1 MPDEENHLPLSGGG
15 AGSPNQPPGAKPY
28 QPVNIEDEMRRSYLD
43 YAMSV
48 IVGRALPDVRDGLK
62 PVHRRILYAMFSE
75 GLLSNRK
82 FSKCAGVVG
91 EVLKKYHPHG
101 DAPVYDALVRM
112 AQDFNLRYLLV
123 DGQGNFGSVDGDPPA
138 AYRYTEARLTK
149 IAEEML
155 RDIDKD
161 TVDTVPNFDESTQ
174 EPLVL
179 PTRIPNL
186 LINGSDG
193 IAVGMAT
200 KIPPHNL
207 TEILDASLELLRN
220 PKAPLADL
228 MQYVKGPDFPTGG
241 IIFGNSGIAQAYTS
255 GRGSF
260 LVRARAATENIGKD
274 RKAIVINEIP
284 YQVNKARLIER
295 IAELVN
301 EKRIEG
307 IGDIRDESDRDG
319 MRIVL
324 ELKRGEQPELIL
336 NQLYKHTALQSSF
349 GMILLAV
356 VNGQPRELGL
366 RQAIQHFLDHR
377 VEVVRRRALFD
388 LRKAREREHVLE
400 GYKIALD
407 HLDAVIKLIRACAS
421 PKEAREGLVANF
433 ALTERQAQAI
443 LDLQLHR
450 LTGLERQ
457 KILDELNVIR
467 GLIAEL
473 ESILASDKKLRGV
486 IADELREIRKSYGG
500 DKDPRRTEIQDAVA
514 EIALEDLIKE
524 ETVAITVTHS
534 GYLKR
539 TPISTYR
546 QQRRGGS
553 GRRGAG
559 TREEDFVEHLFVS
572 STHSYILVFTNTGR
586 VYWLKVYEIP
596 DAGATSKG
604 KAVQSLVALQAGEE
618 VRAMLP
624 IKVLEGENEYI
635 VMVTRQGTIKK
646 TRVQDFSNP
655 MLRGI
660 IAMGV
665 DKGDELVKARLSDG
679 KSEIFLATH
688 EGKGIRFPETG
699 VRSMGRTA
707 QGVRGM
713 TLDDDDYI
721 VGMEIARDPHQ
732 LILSVTEGG
741 YAKRTALSEYRLQ
754 SRGGSGVINVKT
766 TARNGKVVAVMAV
779 TETPGVM
786 IISQQGK
793 IIRCGSSSIRE
804 VGRAAQGVRIL
815 RLEEGDQV
823 AAASVLPPEEVEGSG
838 DGEPP
843 MLVQ

>member
-1 MPDEENHLPLSGGG
+1 MAEDDNQLPLNGH
-15 AGSPNQPPGAKPY
+15 SPANPEGAKPY

-62 PVHRRILYAMFSE
+62 PVHRRILYAMHSE
-75 GLLSNRK
+75 GLLSNK
-82 FSKCAGVVG
+82 KYSKCAGVVG

-161 TVDTVPNFDESTQ
+161 TVDMVPNFDEATT
-174 EPLVL
+174 EPVVL

-207 TEILDASLELLRN
+207 TEIIGAALELLQN
-220 PKAPLADL
+220 PKATLADL
-228 MQYVKGPDFPTGG
+228 MKHVPGPDFPTGG
-241 IIFGNSGIAQAYTS
+241 ILYGRSGIAQAYTS
-255 GRGSF
+255 GRGAF
-260 LVRARAATENIGKD
+260 VLRARAGTEAIGKD
-274 RKAIVINEIP
+274 RKAIVVTEIP

-295 IAELVN
+295 IAELVQ

-307 IGDIRDESDRDG
+307 ISDIRDESDRDG

-324 ELKRGEQPELIL
+324 ELKRGEQPDLIL
-336 NQLYKHTALQSSF
+336 NQLYKHTNLQTSF

-366 RQAIQHFLDHR
+366 AAAIQLFLDHR
-377 VEVVRRRALFD
+377 VDVVRRRTSYE
-388 LRKAREREHVLE
+388 LRKAREREHLLE
-400 GYKIALD
+400 GYQIALD
-407 HLDAVIKLIRACAS
+407 HLDAVIQLIRASAS
-421 PKEAREGLVANF
+421 PREAREGLVKKF
-433 ALTERQAQAI
+433 ALSEKQAQAI

-450 LTGLERQ
+450 LTGMERQ
-457 KILDELNVIR
+457 KILDELAEIR
-467 GLIAEL
+467 LRIAEL

-486 IADELREIRKSYGG
+486 IADELKEIRKDFGG
-500 DKDPRRTEIQDAVA
+500 DKDPRRTEIQAEVA
-514 EIALEDLIKE
+514 EIQLEDLIKE

-546 QQRRGGS
+546 LQRRGGG

-586 VYWLKVYEIP
+586 LYWLKVYEIP
-596 DAGATSKG
+596 DAAASAKG
-604 KAVQSLVALQAGEE
+604 KAVQSLVALQQGEE

-624 IKVLEGENEYI
+624 IKDLESETEFV
-635 VMVTRQGTIKK
+635 VMITRSGTIKK
-646 TRVQDFSNP
+646 TPVKDFSNP
-655 MLRGI
+655 MARGI

-665 DKGDELVKARLSDG
+665 DKGDELVKAKLSDG

-688 EGKGIRFPETG
+688 EGQGIRFLESD
-699 VRSMGRTA
+699 VRPMGRTA
-707 QGVRGM
+707 FGVRGM
-713 TLDDDDYI
+713 KLDAGDFI
-721 VGMEIARDPHQ
+721 VGMEVAGDPSQ
-732 LILSVTEGG
+732 LVLSVTEAG
-741 YAKRTALSEYRLQ
+741 YGKRTALEEYRLQ

-779 TETPGVM
+779 SEAPEVM

-804 VGRAAQGVRIL
+804 VGRASQGVRIL

-823 AAASVLPPEEVEGSG
+823 AAASVLPPEEAEGN
-838 DGEPP
+838 GEPP
-843 MLVQ
+843 LPLQ

>member
-1 MPDEENHLPLSGGG
+1 MPDDENQLPLPAGGG
-15 AGSPNQPPGAKPY
+15 NEPPVGKPY

-62 PVHRRILYAMFSE
+62 PVHRRILYAMYSE
-75 GLLSNRK
+75 GLLSNKK

-161 TVDTVPNFDESTQ
+161 TVDMAPNFDESTQ

-220 PKAPLADL
+220 PKASLADL
-228 MQYVKGPDFPTGG
+228 MQHVKGPDFPTGG
-241 IIFGNSGIAQAYTS
+241 IIFGNGGIAQAYAT

-260 LVRARAATENIGKD
+260 VVRARAATENVGKD
-274 RKAIVINEIP
+274 RKAIVVTEIP

-295 IAELVN
+295 MAELVQ

-319 MRIVL
+319 MRVVL

-366 RQAIQHFLDHR
+366 SQAIQLFLDHR
-377 VEVVRRRALFD
+377 VDVVRRRSLFE

-407 HLDAVIKLIRACAS
+407 HLDAVIKLIRASSS
-421 PKEAREGLVANF
+421 PREAREGLVARF
-433 ALTERQAQAI
+433 ELTERQAQAI

-450 LTGLERQ
+450 LTGMEQQ
-457 KILDELNVIR
+457 KILDEMNEIR
-467 GLIAEL
+467 KLIAEL
-473 ESILASDKKLRGV
+473 ESILASDKKLRGA
-486 IADELREIRKSYGG
+486 IADELKEIRKNYGG
-500 DKDPRRTEIQDAVA
+500 DKDPRRTEIQEAVA

-596 DAGATSKG
+596 DAGAASKG
-604 KAVQSLVALQAGEE
+604 KAVQSLVALQPGEE
-618 VRAMLP
+618 MRSMLP
-624 IKVLEGENEYI
+624 IKGLESQNEFI

-655 MLRGI
+655 MARGI

-665 DKGDELVKARLSDG
+665 DKGDELVNANLSDG
-679 KSEIFLATH
+679 RSEIFLATH
-688 EGKGIRFPETG
+688 EGQSIRFPESG

-707 QGVRGM
+707 AGVRGM
-713 TLDDDDYI
+713 RLDEGDFI
-721 VGMEIARDPHQ
+721 VGMEVASDPGQ

-741 YAKRTALSEYRLQ
+741 YGKRTSLSEYRLQ
-754 SRGGSGVINVKT
+754 SRGGSGVINLKT

-779 TETPGVM
+779 SEAPEVM

-804 VGRAAQGVRIL
+804 VGRASQGVRIL

-823 AAASVLPPEEVEGSG
+823 AAASVLPPEEAEANGNA
-838 DGEPP
+838 DQPP
-843 MLVQ
+843 LVN

>member
-1 MPDEENHLPLSGGG
+1 
-15 AGSPNQPPGAKPY
+15 
-28 QPVNIEDEMRRSYLD
+28 
-43 YAMSV
+43 
-48 IVGRALPDVRDGLK
+48 
-62 PVHRRILYAMFSE
+62 
-75 GLLSNRK
+75 
-82 FSKCAGVVG
+82 
-91 EVLKKYHPHG
+91 
-101 DAPVYDALVRM
+101 VYDALVRM

-161 TVDTVPNFDESTQ
+161 TVDMVPNFDESTS
-174 EPLVL
+174 EPTVL

-207 TEILDASLELLRN
+207 TETIGAALELLQN
-220 PKAPLADL
+220 PKATLRDL
-228 MQYVKGPDFPTGG
+228 MKHVQGPDFPTGG
-241 IIFGNSGIAQAYTS
+241 ILYGRAGLAQAYAH
-255 GRGSF
+255 GRGAF
-260 LVRARAATENIGKD
+260 VLRARAGTESIAKE
-274 RKAIVINEIP
+274 RKAIVVTEIP

-295 IAELVN
+295 IAELVQ
-301 EKRIEG
+301 EKRVEG
-307 IGDIRDESDRDG
+307 ISDIRDESDRDG

-336 NQLYKHTALQSSF
+336 NQLYKHTNLQTSF

-356 VNGQPRELGL
+356 VNCQPREMGL
-366 RQAIQHFLDHR
+366 VEAIQRFLDHR
-377 VEVVRRRALFD
+377 IDVVRRRTAFE

-407 HLDAVIKLIRACAS
+407 QLDAVIKLIRAAS
-421 PKEAREGLVANF
+421 SPREAREGLVAKF
-433 ALTERQAQAI
+433 SLSERQAQAI

-457 KILDELNVIR
+457 KILDELAEIR
-467 GLIAEL
+467 LRVAEL

-486 IADELREIRKSYGG
+486 IADELKEIRKDFGG
-500 DKDPRRTEIQDAVA
+500 DKDARRTEIQDTVA
-514 EIALEDLIKE
+514 EIVLEDLIKE

-546 QQRRGGS
+546 LQHRGGG
-553 GRRGAG
+553 GRKGAG

-604 KAVQSLVALQAGEE
+604 KAVHSLVALQEGEL

-624 IKVLEGENEYI
+624 IKSLEREDEFI
-635 VMVTRQGTIKK
+635 VMATRGGIIKK
-646 TRVQDFSNP
+646 CVVKDFSNP
-655 MLRGI
+655 MARGI

-665 DKGDELVKARLSDG
+665 EKGDELVNAKLSDG
-679 KSEIFLATH
+679 KSEIFLATR
-688 EGKGIRFPETG
+688 EGQGIRFKETD
-699 VRSMGRTA
+699 VRAMGRTA
-707 QGVRGM
+707 FGVRGM
-713 TLDDDDYI
+713 KLDPGDLI
-721 VGMEIARDPHQ
+721 IGMEVARDPSQ
-732 LILSVTEGG
+732 LVLSLTEGG
-741 YAKRTALSEYRLQ
+741 YGKRTALEEYRLQ
-754 SRGGSGVINVKT
+754 SRGGSGVINLKIT
-766 TARNGKVVAVMAV
+766 PSKGKVVAVMAV
-779 TETPGVM
+779 SEAPEVM
-786 IISQQGK
+786 LISQQGK
-793 IIRCGSSSIRE
+793 IIRVPSSSIRE
-804 VGRAAQGVRIL
+804 VGRASQGVRIL

-823 AAASVLPPEEVEGSG
+823 AAASVLPAEEAENGAPEL
-838 DGEPP
+838 P
-843 MLVQ
+843 LQ

>member
-1 MPDEENHLPLSGGG
+1 MADDDKQLPLN
-15 AGSPNQPPGAKPY
+15 GSNSPTNPEGAKPY

-62 PVHRRILYAMFSE
+62 PVHRRILYAMHSE
-75 GLLSNRK
+75 GLLSNK
-82 FSKCAGVVG
+82 KYSKCAGVVG

-155 RDIDKD
+155 QDIAMD
-161 TVDTVPNFDESTQ
+161 TVDMVPNFDESTE
-174 EPLVL
+174 EPTVL

-207 TEILDASLELLRN
+207 TEILDAALELLRN
-220 PKAPLADL
+220 PKATLAEL
-228 MQYVKGPDFPTGG
+228 MAHVQGPDFPTGG
-241 IIFGNSGIAQAYTS
+241 ILYGKSGIAQAYAT

-260 LVRARAATENIGKD
+260 MMRARAAVEPLGKD
-274 RKAIVINEIP
+274 RKAIIVTEIP

-295 IAELVN
+295 VAELVQ

-307 IGDIRDESDRDG
+307 ISDLRDESDRDG
-319 MRIVL
+319 MRIVF

-336 NQLYKHTALQSSF
+336 NQLYKNTNLQTSF

-366 RQAIQHFLDHR
+366 SQAIQLFLDHR
-377 VEVVRRRALFD
+377 VDVVRRRTTFE

-407 HLDAVIKLIRACAS
+407 HLDAVITLIRASSS
-421 PKEAREGLVANF
+421 PKEAREGLVAKF
-433 ALTERQAQAI
+433 KLSERQAQAI

-457 KILDELNVIR
+457 KILAELEEIR
-467 GLIAEL
+467 LRIAEL
-473 ESILASDKKLRGV
+473 ESILGSDKKLRGV
-486 IADELREIRKSYGG
+486 IADELKEIRKDYGG
-500 DKDPRRTEIQDAVA
+500 EKDPRRTEIQAEVA
-514 EIALEDLIKE
+514 EIAIEDLIKE

-546 QQRRGGS
+546 LQRRGGG
-553 GRRGAG
+553 GRKGAG
-559 TREEDFVEHLFVS
+559 TRDEDFVEHLFVS

-596 DAGATSKG
+596 DAAAAGKG

-618 VRAMLP
+618 VKAMMP
-624 IKVLEGENEYI
+624 IKDLESTNEFI

-646 TRVQDFSNP
+646 TPVKDFSNP
-655 MLRGI
+655 MARGI

-665 DKGDELVKARLSDG
+665 EKGDELVKAKLSDG

-688 EGKGIRFPETG
+688 EGQSIRFKEKD
-699 VRSMGRTA
+699 VRGMGRVAT
-707 QGVRGM
+707 GVRGM
-713 TLDDDDYI
+713 KLDEGDFI
-721 VGMEIARDPHQ
+721 VGMEVSNNPSQ

-741 YAKRTALSEYRLQ
+741 YGKRTPLDEYRLQ

-766 TARNGKVVAVMAV
+766 TARNGKVVAVMAIN
-779 TETPGVM
+779 ETPEVM

-804 VGRAAQGVRIL
+804 VGRASQGVRIL

-823 AAASVLPPEEVEGSG
+823 AAASVLPPEEAEAAP
-838 DGEPP
+838 DPELP
-843 MLVQ
+843 LQ

>member
-1 MPDEENHLPLSGGG
+1 MADDESQIPLDGH
-15 AGSPNQPPGAKPY
+15 SPIDPEGAKPP

-62 PVHRRILYAMFSE
+62 PVHRRILYAMHSE
-75 GLLSNRK
+75 GLLSNK
-82 FSKCAGVVG
+82 KYSKCAGVVG

-155 RDIDKD
+155 RDIEKD
-161 TVDTVPNFDESTQ
+161 TVDMVPNFDESTS
-174 EPLVL
+174 EPTVL

-207 TEILDASLELLRN
+207 TEIIGAALELLQN
-220 PKAPLADL
+220 PKAALRDL
-228 MQYVKGPDFPTGG
+228 MKHVQGPDFPTGG
-241 IIFGNSGIAQAYTS
+241 ILYGRAGLVQAYAS
-255 GRGSF
+255 GRGAF
-260 LVRARAATENIGKD
+260 MLRAKAGTESISKD
-274 RKAIVINEIP
+274 RKAIVVTEIP

-295 IAELVN
+295 IAELVQ

-307 IGDIRDESDRDG
+307 ISDIRDESDRDG

-336 NQLYKHTALQSSF
+336 NQLYKHTNLQTSF

-356 VNGQPRELGL
+356 ANGQPREMGL
-366 RQAIQHFLDHR
+366 VEAIQRFLDHR
-377 VEVVRRRALFD
+377 VDVVRRRTAFE

-400 GYKIALD
+400 GYRIALD
-407 HLDAVIKLIRACAS
+407 HLDAVIKLIRAASS
-421 PKEAREGLVANF
+421 PKEAREGLVQKF
-433 ALTERQAQAI
+433 ALSEKQAQAI

-457 KILDELNVIR
+457 KILDELAEIKLR
-467 GLIAEL
+467 IAEL

-486 IADELREIRKSYGG
+486 IADELKDIRKDFGG
-500 DKDPRRTEIQDAVA
+500 DKDPRRTEIQDAAA
-514 EIALEDLIKE
+514 EIVLEDLIKE

-546 QQRRGGS
+546 AQRRGGG
-553 GRRGAG
+553 GRKGAG
-559 TREEDFVEHLFVS
+559 TRDEDFVEHLFVS

-596 DAGATSKG
+596 DAGPASKG
-604 KAVQSLVALQAGEE
+604 KAVHSLVALQEGEE

-624 IKVLEGENEYI
+624 VKDLEREDEFI
-635 VMVTRQGTIKK
+635 VMITRGGTIKK
-646 TRVQDFSNP
+646 CVVSDFSNP
-655 MLRGI
+655 RAGGI

-665 DKGDELVKARLSDG
+665 DQGDELVKAKLSDG
-679 KSEIFLATH
+679 KSEIFLATR
-688 EGKGIRFPETG
+688 EGQGIRFQETD
-699 VRSMGRTA
+699 VRPMGRVA
-707 QGVRGM
+707 YGVRGM
-713 TLDDDDYI
+713 KLDAGDVI
-721 VGMEIARDPHQ
+721 IGMEVASDPQQ

-741 YAKRTALSEYRLQ
+741 YGKRTALEEYRLQ
-754 SRGGSGVINVKT
+754 SRAGSGVINLKVTPAK
-766 TARNGKVVAVMAV
+766 GKVVAVMAV
-779 TETPGVM
+779 SETPEVM

-793 IIRCGSSSIRE
+793 IIRVPSSSIRE
-804 VGRAAQGVRIL
+804 VGRASQGVRIL

-823 AAASVLPPEEVEGSG
+823 AAASVLPAEEVENGNA
-838 DGEPP
+838 ELP
-843 MLVQ
+843 LQ

>member
-1 MPDEENHLPLSGGG
+1 MADDDNQLPLNGH
-15 AGSPNQPPGAKPY
+15 SPANPEGAKPY

-62 PVHRRILYAMFSE
+62 PVHRRILFAMHSE
-75 GLLSNRK
+75 GLLSNK
-82 FSKCAGVVG
+82 KYSKCAGVVG

-161 TVDTVPNFDESTQ
+161 TVDMVPNFDEATT
-174 EPLVL
+174 EPVVL

-207 TEILDASLELLRN
+207 TEIIGAALELLHN
-220 PKAPLADL
+220 PKATLAEL
-228 MQYVKGPDFPTGG
+228 MQHVPGPDFPTGG
-241 IIFGNSGIAQAYTS
+241 ILYGKSGIAQAYAS
-255 GRGSF
+255 GRGAF
-260 LVRARAATENIGKD
+260 VLRARAGTEAIGKD
-274 RKAIVINEIP
+274 RKAIVVTEIP

-295 IAELVN
+295 IAELVQ

-307 IGDIRDESDRDG
+307 ISDIRDESDRDG

-324 ELKRGEQPELIL
+324 ELKRGEQPDLIL
-336 NQLYKHTALQSSF
+336 NQLYKHTNLQTSF

-366 RQAIQHFLDHR
+366 AAAIQLFLDHR
-377 VEVVRRRALFD
+377 VDVVRRRTSYE
-388 LRKAREREHVLE
+388 LRKAREREHLLE
-400 GYKIALD
+400 GYQIALD
-407 HLDAVIKLIRACAS
+407 HLDAVIQLIRASAS
-421 PKEAREGLVANF
+421 PREAREGLVKKF
-433 ALTERQAQAI
+433 ALSEKQAQAI

-450 LTGLERQ
+450 LTGMERQ
-457 KILDELNVIR
+457 KILDELAEIR
-467 GLIAEL
+467 LRIAEL

-486 IADELREIRKSYGG
+486 IADELKEIRKDFGG
-500 DKDPRRTEIQDAVA
+500 DKDPRRTEIQAEVA
-514 EIALEDLIKE
+514 EIQLEDLIKE

-546 QQRRGGS
+546 LQRRGGG

-586 VYWLKVYEIP
+586 LYWLKVYEIP
-596 DAGATSKG
+596 DAAASAKG
-604 KAVQSLVALQAGEE
+604 KAVQSLVALQQGEE

-624 IKVLEGENEYI
+624 IKDLESETEFV
-635 VMVTRQGTIKK
+635 VMITRSGTIKK
-646 TRVQDFSNP
+646 TPVKDFSNP
-655 MLRGI
+655 MARGI

-665 DKGDELVKARLSDG
+665 DKGDELVKAKLSDG

-688 EGKGIRFPETG
+688 EGQGIRFLESD
-699 VRSMGRTA
+699 VRPMGRTA
-707 QGVRGM
+707 FGVRGM
-713 TLDDDDYI
+713 KLDPGDFI
-721 VGMEIARDPHQ
+721 VGMEVAGDPSQ
-732 LILSVTEGG
+732 LVLSVTEAG
-741 YAKRTALSEYRLQ
+741 YGKRTALEEYRLQ

-779 TETPGVM
+779 SEAPEVM

-804 VGRAAQGVRIL
+804 VGRASQGVRIL

-823 AAASVLPPEEVEGSG
+823 AAASVLPPEEAEGN
-838 DGEPP
+838 GEPP
-843 MLVQ
+843 LPLQ

>member
-1 MPDEENHLPLSGGG
+1 MASDDDSQIPLNGHNPANPEGANPHL
-15 AGSPNQPPGAKPY
+15 
-28 QPVNIEDEMRRSYLD
+28 PVNIEDEMRRSYLD

-75 GLLSNRK
+75 GLLSNKK

-101 DAPVYDALVRM
+101 DSAVYDALVRM

-161 TVDTVPNFDESTQ
+161 TVDMVPNFDESTE
-174 EPLVL
+174 EPTVL
-179 PTRIPNL
+179 PTRLPNL

-207 TEILDASLELLRN
+207 TEVIGAALELLHN
-220 PKAPLADL
+220 PKASLAQL
-228 MQYVKGPDFPTGG
+228 MQHVQGPDFPTGG
-241 IIFGNSGIAQAYTS
+241 ILFGRGGLQQAYAT

-260 LVRARAATENIGKD
+260 LVRARAAVEPIGKE
-274 RKAIVINEIP
+274 RKAIVVTEIP
-284 YQVNKARLIER
+284 YQVNKARLIET
-295 IAELVN
+295 IARLVQ
-301 EKRIEG
+301 EKKIEG
-307 IGDIRDESDRDG
+307 ISDIRDESDRDG

-324 ELKRGEQPELIL
+324 ELKRGEQPELVL
-336 NQLYKHTALQSSF
+336 NQLYKHTSLQSSF

-356 VNGQPRELGL
+356 VNGQPREMGL
-366 RQAIQHFLDHR
+366 VQAIQHFLDHR
-377 VEVVRRRALFD
+377 VDVVRRRTAFELK
-388 LRKAREREHVLE
+388 KAREREHVLE

-407 HLDAVIKLIRACAS
+407 NLDAVIKLIRAAAS
-421 PKEAREGLVANF
+421 PKEAREGLVAKF
-433 ALTERQAQAI
+433 ALSDKQAQAI

-450 LTGLERQ
+450 LTSLERQ
-457 KILDELNVIR
+457 KILDELAEIR
-467 GLIAEL
+467 LRIAEL
-473 ESILASDKKLRGV
+473 ESILASDKKLRSV
-486 IADELREIRKSYGG
+486 IADELKEIRKDFGG
-500 DKDPRRTEIQDAVA
+500 DKDPRRTEIQGDVA

-534 GYLKR
+534 GYMKR

-546 QQRRGGS
+546 LQRRGGG

-596 DAGATSKG
+596 DAAAAGKG
-604 KAVQSLVALQAGEE
+604 KAVQSLVALQEGEL

-624 IKVLEGENEYI
+624 IKDLESDNEFI
-635 VMVTRQGTIKK
+635 VMVTREGTIKK
-646 TRVQDFSNP
+646 TPVKDFSNP
-655 MLRGI
+655 MARGI

-665 DKGDELVKARLSDG
+665 GKADELVNAKLSDG
-679 KSEIFLATH
+679 KGQIFLATR
-688 EGKGIRFPETG
+688 EGQGIRFRETD
-699 VRSMGRTA
+699 VRPMGRTA

-713 TLDDDDYI
+713 RLDKGDLI
-721 VGMEIARDPHQ
+721 VGMEVAGDPKQ
-732 LILSVTEGG
+732 LILSVTESG
-741 YAKRTALSEYRLQ
+741 YAKRTALEEYRLQ
-754 SRGGSGVINVKT
+754 TRGGSGVINVKT

-779 TETPGVM
+779 SETPEVVV
-786 IISQQGK
+786 ISQQGK
-793 IIRCGSSSIRE
+793 IIRCGSASVRE
-804 VGRAAQGVRIL
+804 VGRASQGVRIL

-823 AAASVLPPEEVEGSG
+823 AAASVVPDEEADPNADTALP
-838 DGEPP
+838 
-843 MLVQ
+843 LQ

>member
-1 MPDEENHLPLSGGG
+1 MADDDKQIPLN
-15 AGSPNQPPGAKPY
+15 GSNSPSNPEGAKPY

-62 PVHRRILYAMFSE
+62 PVHRRILYAMHSE
-75 GLLSNRK
+75 GLLSNK
-82 FSKCAGVVG
+82 KYSKCAGVVG

-149 IAEEML
+149 IAEETL
-155 RDIDKD
+155 QDIAMD
-161 TVDTVPNFDESTQ
+161 TVDMVPNFDESTE
-174 EPLVL
+174 EPTVL

-207 TEILDASLELLRN
+207 TEILDAALELLRN
-220 PKAPLADL
+220 PKATLADL
-228 MQYVKGPDFPTGG
+228 MAHVQGPDFPTGG
-241 IIFGNSGIAQAYTS
+241 ILYGKSGIAQAYAT

-260 LVRARAATENIGKD
+260 MMRARAAVEPLGKD
-274 RKAIVINEIP
+274 RKAIIVTEIP

-295 IAELVN
+295 VAELVQ

-307 IGDIRDESDRDG
+307 ISDLRDESDRDG
-319 MRIVL
+319 MRIVF

-336 NQLYKHTALQSSF
+336 NQLYKNTNLQTSF

-366 RQAIQHFLDHR
+366 SQAIQLFLDHR
-377 VEVVRRRALFD
+377 VDVVRRRTTFE

-407 HLDAVIKLIRACAS
+407 HLDAVITLIRASSS
-421 PKEAREGLVANF
+421 PKEAREGLVAKF
-433 ALTERQAQAI
+433 KLSERQAQAI
-443 LDLQLHR
+443 LDMQLHR

-457 KILDELNVIR
+457 KILAELEEIR
-467 GLIAEL
+467 LRIAEL
-473 ESILASDKKLRGV
+473 ESILGSDKKLRGV
-486 IADELREIRKSYGG
+486 IADELKEIRKDYGG
-500 DKDPRRTEIQDAVA
+500 ERDPRRTEIQAEVA
-514 EIALEDLIKE
+514 EIAIEDLIKE

-546 QQRRGGS
+546 LQRRGGG
-553 GRRGAG
+553 GRKGAG

-596 DAGATSKG
+596 DAAAAGKG

-618 VRAMLP
+618 VKAMMP
-624 IKVLEGENEYI
+624 IKDLESTNEFI

-646 TRVQDFSNP
+646 TPVKDFSNP
-655 MLRGI
+655 MARGI

-665 DKGDELVKARLSDG
+665 EKGDELVKAKLSDG

-688 EGKGIRFPETG
+688 EGQSIRFKEKD
-699 VRSMGRTA
+699 VRGMGRVAT
-707 QGVRGM
+707 GVRGM
-713 TLDDDDYI
+713 KLDDGDFI
-721 VGMEIARDPHQ
+721 VGMEVSNNPGQ

-741 YAKRTALSEYRLQ
+741 YGKRTPLDEYRLQ

-766 TARNGKVVAVMAV
+766 TPRNGKVVAVMAIN
-779 TETPGVM
+779 ETPEVM

-804 VGRAAQGVRIL
+804 VGRASQGVRIL

-823 AAASVLPPEEVEGSG
+823 AAASVLPPEETEAAP
-838 DGEPP
+838 EPELP
-843 MLVQ
+843 LQ

>member
-1 MPDEENHLPLSGGG
+1 MADDESQIPLDPH
-15 AGSPNQPPGAKPY
+15 SPINPEGAKPP

-62 PVHRRILYAMFSE
+62 PVHRRILYAMHSE
-75 GLLSNRK
+75 GLLSNK
-82 FSKCAGVVG
+82 KYSKCAGVVG

-155 RDIDKD
+155 RDIEKD
-161 TVDTVPNFDESTQ
+161 TVDMVPNFDESTM
-174 EPLVL
+174 EPTVL

-207 TEILDASLELLRN
+207 TEIVGASLELLQN
-220 PKAPLADL
+220 PKAALRDL
-228 MQYVKGPDFPTGG
+228 MKHVQGPDFPTGG
-241 IIFGNSGIAQAYTS
+241 ILYGRAGLVQAYAS
-255 GRGSF
+255 GRGAF
-260 LVRARAATENIGKD
+260 MLRAKAGTENIGKD
-274 RKAIVINEIP
+274 RKAIVVTEIP

-295 IAELVN
+295 IAELVQ

-307 IGDIRDESDRDG
+307 ISDIRDESDRDG

-336 NQLYKHTALQSSF
+336 NQLYKHTNLQTSF

-356 VNGQPRELGL
+356 VNGQPREMGL
-366 RQAIQHFLDHR
+366 VEAIQRFLDHR
-377 VEVVRRRALFD
+377 VDVVRRRTAFE

-407 HLDAVIKLIRACAS
+407 HLDAVIKLIRAASS
-421 PKEAREGLVANF
+421 PKEAREGLVQKF
-433 ALTERQAQAI
+433 ALSEKQAQAI

-457 KILDELNVIR
+457 KILDELAEIKLR
-467 GLIAEL
+467 IAEL
-473 ESILASDKKLRGV
+473 ESILASDKKLRSV
-486 IADELREIRKSYGG
+486 IGDELKEIRKDFGG
-500 DKDPRRTEIQDAVA
+500 EKDPRRTEIQDAAA
-514 EIALEDLIKE
+514 EIVLEDLIKE

-546 QQRRGGS
+546 AQRRGGG
-553 GRRGAG
+553 GRKGAG
-559 TREEDFVEHLFVS
+559 TRDEDFVEHLFVS

-596 DAGATSKG
+596 DAGPASKG
-604 KAVQSLVALQAGEE
+604 KAVHSLVALQEGEE

-624 IKVLEGENEYI
+624 VKDLERDDEFI
-635 VMVTRQGTIKK
+635 VMVTRGGTIKK
-646 TRVQDFSNP
+646 CVVSDFSNP
-655 MLRGI
+655 RAGGI

-665 DKGDELVKARLSDG
+665 DKDDELVKAKLSNG
-679 KSEIFLATH
+679 KSEIFLATR
-688 EGKGIRFPETG
+688 EGQGIRFEESD
-699 VRSMGRTA
+699 VRAMGRVA
-707 QGVRGM
+707 FGVRGM
-713 TLDDDDYI
+713 KLDDGDVI
-721 VGMEIARDPHQ
+721 IGMEISGDPKQ

-741 YAKRTALSEYRLQ
+741 YGKRTPLEEYRLQ
-754 SRGGSGVINVKT
+754 SRAGSGVINLKVTPAK
-766 TARNGKVVAVMAV
+766 GKVVAVMAV
-779 TETPGVM
+779 SEAPEVM

-793 IIRCGSSSIRE
+793 IIRVPSSSIRE
-804 VGRAAQGVRIL
+804 VGRASQGVRIL
-815 RLEEGDQV
+815 RLEEGDHV
-823 AAASVLPPEEVEGSG
+823 AAASVLPAEEADNGSAAPEL
-838 DGEPP
+838 P
-843 MLVQ
+843 LQ